1 MKTIGELLTRDLS
14 RKIEEIIQVDQA
26 DEQSVHAEITE
37 YIGTDS
43 IREQYHHLL
52 KAIAEAPAEP
62 HESVGVWVSGFFGS
76 GKSSFAKNL
85 GYALQ
90 NRPVLGSKF
99 ADLFKQQLEDERISD
114 LLDLINAKTPTEVI
128 LFEVAKEADT
138 RKVTQRIA
146 ELMYTVL
153 LRELGYAEDFDIAE
167 LEIELEAEGKL
178 DEFIATCKSELNKE
192 WETVRAG
199 AQKLSRASAILH
211 KLDPTTY
218 PSADSWAHA
227 QRNRDAS
234 ISVSKVVERTFEL
247 WGRRRPGKALVFII
261 DEVGQHVA
269 RSGDKIEDL
278 RATIEQFGKV
288 GKNLLKAR
296 KITAPCWIV
305 VTSQEKLDE
314 VVAAIDS
321 KRVELAK
328 LQDRFRY
335 RVDLAPSDIREV
347 ATRRVLAKTKEAEKP
362 LQKLF
367 ADNQG
372 QLNAALRLER
382 TTRRTDINE
391 NDFVHFYPYPPH
403 YIDLCIGIMSGI
415 RLQPGAPR
423 HYGGSNRT
431 IIKQAYEML
440 VSDRTAF
447 AKKPIGALV
456 TLDKVFEL
464 VEGNLSNEKRTDIH
478 QIAERFKDDPED
490 QGWALRVA
498 KAICLLEFIRDL
510 PRTEANL
517 AAVLVDEV
525 GKATP
530 LSEVQAAVKRLDAA
544 KFIRNTE
551 EGWKLQTAQEKNWTN
566 ERSGHLDPKPRERN
580 ELTRTAL
587 QQIFDEPE
595 FKTFR
600 YQNRSFRI
608 GISIDGTTIDDGE
621 LPLTLCVSDDTDELT
636 KRIEE
641 IRTESQQKS
650 HENDL
655 YWLFCLTPEID
666 ELVAQLHASRKMVD
680 KYNQLS
686 AQQKISPDEATC
698 LQDEKNSKNGYENRL
713 RDKLTEAMERGTGMF
728 RGVQKDAS
736 ALGKGLSEILKKL
749 FGQVVPDLYPKLE
762 MGSRP
767 LKGDE
772 AEQVLKAADLKA
784 LPKVFYEG
792 DQGLGMVVKDGS
804 KLVIN
809 TKAEVVKEVLDYLK
823 SEHSYGNKDSRMG
836 KALEKRFGGTPYG
849 WERDMLRLILATLFR
864 AGEIEVTHQGNR
876 YHNYQDPASRTPL
889 TNNPAFRS
897 SLFSPRESVGLKTLT
912 QAVQQLEDLIG
923 EEVDVEEGAIAT
935 AFKKVA
941 AEELENLYSLK
952 ATAEAHRLP
961 ILPMLTE
968 YQQTL
973 AGIQSSASD
982 DCVRILTENGE
993 DFGETRDKVRKLR
1006 ESLDKDAIDVLRNAR
1021 RAINEVW
1028 QRLASHA
1035 PTTEIETTVDELRT
1049 LLASEQMM
1057 ESWSEIK
1064 EKTSAITSAYK
1075 QVYLDL
1081 FDRRRTCY
1089 LDAIAEIKDRSEWT
1103 PLAPLKPAE
1112 NESPD
1117 QATKREQENVKKEV
1131 MANTMLAALLARV
1144 GADEDREH
1152 VSEGKT
1158 LGKASLAEMESDL
1171 VAADGLKSS
1180 VLLKLQEMSLSVE
1193 PKPVKRL
1200 KLSQFFNKP
1209 IRSQDDLDATIEAL
1223 RESLQKCIDEETV
1236 IILE

>member
-1 MKTIGELLTRDLS
+1 MKTIGDLLARDLS

-37 YIGTDS
+37 YISTDS
-43 IREQYHHLL
+43 IRDQYHLLL
-52 KAIAEAPAEP
+52 KAIAEAPTEP
-62 HESVGVWVSGFFGS
+62 HESIGVWVSGFFGS

-85 GYALQ
+85 GYVLE
-90 NRPVLGSKF
+90 NRTVLGSRF
-99 ADLFKQQLEDERISD
+99 AELFKQQLGDRRISD
-114 LLDLINAKTPTEVI
+114 LLDLINARIPTEVI

-178 DEFIATCKSELNKE
+178 PEFIVTCKTELNKD
-192 WETVRAG
+192 WETIRTG
-199 AQKLSRASAILH
+199 AQKLSRASAVLH
-211 KLDPTTY
+211 QLDPKTY
-218 PSADSWAHA
+218 PSPDSWAHA
-227 QRNRDAS
+227 QRNRDTS

-247 WGRRRPGKALVFII
+247 WRRRRPGKALVFII

-278 RATIEQFGKV
+278 RATIEEFGKV

-347 ATRRVLAKTKEAEKP
+347 ATKRVLAKKPEAKSDAVP
-362 LQKLF
+362 TLRKLF
-367 ADNQG
+367 SANQG

-382 TTRRTDINE
+382 TSRRTDISE
-391 NDFVHFYPYPPH
+391 DDFVQFYPYPPH

-440 VSDRTAF
+440 VSDRTAL
-447 AKKPIGALV
+447 AQKPIGTLV

-478 QIAERFKDDPED
+478 QITERFKGDPED

-525 GKATP
+525 GRATP
-530 LSEVQAAVKRLDAA
+530 LGEVQAAVRRLDAA

-551 EGWKLQTAQEKNWTN
+551 DGWKLQTAQEKNWTN
-566 ERSGHLDPKPRERN
+566 ERSGYLDPKPRERN
-580 ELTRTAL
+580 ELTHTAL
-587 QQIFDEPE
+587 KKIFDEPA
-595 FKTFR
+595 FKTYR

-608 GISIDGTTIDDGE
+608 GITVDGTSIGDEGDLLLTLSASDDAGE
-621 LPLTLCVSDDTDELT
+621 LP

-641 IRTESQQKS
+641 IRTESQQES
-650 HENDL
+650 HKNDL
-655 YWLFCLTPEID
+655 YWLFCITSEID

-698 LQDEKNSKNGYENRL
+698 LQDEKTTQNAYATRL
-713 RDKLTEAMERGTGMF
+713 RDKLTEAMERGSGMF

-749 FGQVVPDLYPKLE
+749 FGQVVPDLYPKLD

-772 AEQVLKAADLKA
+772 AEHILKMVDLKV

-792 DQGLGMVVKDGS
+792 EQGLSLVVKDGA

-809 TKAEVVKEVLDYLK
+809 THAAVTKEVLDYLK
-823 SEHSYGNKDSRMG
+823 SEHSYGEKDSRMG
-836 KALEKRFGGTPYG
+836 KALERRFGGTPYG

-864 AGEIEVTHQGNR
+864 AGEIEVTYQGNR
-876 YHNYQDPASRTPL
+876 FHNYQDPASRTPF

-897 SLFSPRESVGLKTLT
+897 SLFSPRQSVGLKTLT
-912 QAVQQLEDLIG
+912 QAVQQLEDLTG

-941 AEELENLYSLK
+941 AEELEKLYPLK

-961 ILPMLTE
+961 VSDMLSE

-982 DCVRILTENGE
+982 DCVRILTENGK

-1006 ESLDKDAIDVLRNAR
+1006 EAFNAEAIGVLRQAR
-1021 RAINEVW
+1021 QATDQVW
-1028 QRLASHA
+1028 QRLSAHA
-1035 PTTEIETTVDELRT
+1035 HSPELETTVEKLKT
-1049 LLASEQMM
+1049 LLTSEQFI
-1057 ESWSEIK
+1057 ESWDDIVAH
-1064 EKTSAITSAYK
+1064 TK
-1075 QVYLDL
+1075 QVLDVYRTAYCNL
-1081 FDRRRTCY
+1081 FDRRKQGY
-1089 LDAIAEIKDRSEWT
+1089 ESAIGEIKNRAEW
-1103 PLAPLKPAE
+1103 APLE
-1112 NESPD
+1112 TN
-1117 QATKREQENVKKEV
+1117 NFG
-1131 MANTMLAALLARV
+1131 MAAALLSPMLERV
-1144 GADEDREH
+1144 GADEDKKAVE
-1152 VSEGKT
+1152 EGKS
-1158 LGKASLAEMESDL
+1158 LGKASLTEMESDL
-1171 VAADGLKSS
+1171 VALDGLKASIL
-1180 VLLKLQEMSLSVE
+1180 VKLQELSIGSE
-1193 PKPVKRL
+1193 KKAPVRKVRV
-1200 KLSQFFNKP
+1200 SEFFNRP
-1209 IRSQDDLDATIEAL
+1209 IQTQEELDKAL
-1223 RESLQKCIDEETV
+1223 ALIRDSLQKCIDEGAI

>member
-37 YIGTDS
+37 YIATDS
-43 IREQYHHLL
+43 IRDQYRQLL
-52 KAIAEAPAEP
+52 EAVAEAPADP
-62 HESVGVWVSGFFGS
+62 NESVGVWVSGFFGS

-85 GYALQ
+85 GFALQ
-90 NRPVLGSKF
+90 NRTVVGSKF
-99 ADLFKQQLEDERISD
+99 ADLFKIQLNDSRISD
-114 LLDLINAKTPTEVI
+114 LLDLINARTPTEAI

-153 LRELGYAEDFDIAE
+153 LRELGYSEDFDIAE

-178 DEFIATCKSELNKE
+178 PEFIATCKSLHGKD
-192 WETVRAG
+192 WTTVRAG

-211 KLDPTTY
+211 QLDRITY
-218 PSADSWAHA
+218 PSADSWSHS

-234 ISVSKVVERTFEL
+234 ISVSKVVQRTFEL

-278 RATIEQFGKV
+278 RATIEEFGKV
-288 GKNLLKAR
+288 SKNLLKAR
-296 KITAPCWIV
+296 KIIAPCWIV

-321 KRVELAK
+321 KRVDIAK
-328 LQDRFRY
+328 LQDRFRH

-347 ATRRVLAKTKEAEKP
+347 ATKRVLAKKPKAEGVLK
-362 LQKLF
+362 KVYSE
-367 ADNQG
+367 NQG

-391 NDFVHFYPYPPH
+391 NDFINFYPYPPH

-456 TLDKVFEL
+456 TMDKVFEL

-478 QIAERFKDDPED
+478 QISERFKNDPED
-490 QGWALRVA
+490 RGWALRVA
-498 KAICLLEFIRDL
+498 KAVCLLEFIRDL
-510 PRTEANL
+510 PRTEVNL

-525 GKATP
+525 GKPTPAT
-530 LSEVQAAVKRLDAA
+530 EVQAAVKRLSTAQ
-544 KFIRNTE
+544 FIRNTE
-551 EGWKLQTAQEKNWTN
+551 EGWKLQTAQEKNWET
-566 ERSGHLDPKPRERN
+566 ERRGHLEPKPRERN
-580 ELTRTAL
+580 ELARTAL
-587 QQIFDEPE
+587 QQVFDEAE

-600 YQNRSFRI
+600 YQSRSFRI
-608 GISIDGTTIDDGE
+608 SINVDGTSIGDEGE
-621 LPLTLCVSDDTDELT
+621 LPLTLCVAEDADELT
-636 KRIEE
+636 GRIEE

-650 HENDL
+650 HDNDL
-655 YWLFCLTPEID
+655 YWLFCLSPEID
-666 ELVAQLHASRKMVD
+666 ELVGQLYASRKMVE
-680 KYNQLS
+680 KYSQLS
-686 AQQKISPDEATC
+686 AQQKISSDEATC
-698 LQDEKNSKNGYENRL
+698 LQDENNSKSGYETRL
-713 RDKLTEAMERGTGMF
+713 RSKLTEAMERGTGMF

-736 ALGKGLSEILKKL
+736 ALGKGMSEILKKL
-749 FGQVVPDLYPKLE
+749 FGQVVPDLYPKLQ

-772 AEQVLKAADLKA
+772 AEHILKAADLKA
-784 LPKVFYEG
+784 LPNVFYIG
-792 DQGLGMVVKDGS
+792 DQGLGLVVKDGP
-804 KLVIN
+804 KN
-809 TKAEVVKEVLDYLK
+809 VVNPNADVAKEVLDYLK

-836 KALEKRFGGTPYG
+836 KLLEKRFGGTPYG

-864 AGEIEVTHQGNR
+864 AGEIEVTYQGNR
-876 YHNYQDPASRTPL
+876 FHNYQDPASRTPF
-889 TNNPAFRS
+889 TSNPAFRS
-897 SLFSPRESVGLKTLT
+897 SLFSPRQSVGLKTLT

-941 AEELENLYSLK
+941 ADELEKLYPLK

-961 ILPMLTE
+961 ILSMLSE

-982 DCVRILTENGE
+982 DCVRILTENGK
-993 DFGETRDKVRKLR
+993 DFGETRDRVRKLR
-1006 ESLDKDAIDVLRNAR
+1006 ESLNSEAIDVLRHAR
-1021 RAINEVW
+1021 QATDQVW
-1028 QRLASHA
+1028 QRLAAHNPA
-1035 PTTEIETTVDELRT
+1035 PELSTTVEKLKSD
-1049 LLASEQMM
+1049 LASEQFIDSWEEIVACTNTILEAYRHAYCDLFERRRKAY
-1057 ESWSEIK
+1057 ESAIGEIK
-1064 EKTSAITSAYK
+1064 N
-1075 QVYLDL
+1075 
-1081 FDRRRTCY
+1081 RT
-1089 LDAIAEIKDRSEWT
+1089 EWG
-1103 PLAPLKPAE
+1103 PLEANNPGLSSSLLSPL
-1112 NESPD
+1112 
-1117 QATKREQENVKKEV
+1117 
-1131 MANTMLAALLARV
+1131 MGRV
-1144 GADEDREH
+1144 STDEDKEA
-1152 VSEGKT
+1152 VKSGT
-1158 LGKASLAEMESDL
+1158 SLGKSSLTEMESDL
-1171 VAADGLKSS
+1171 AAVDGLKSS
-1180 VLLKLQEMSLSVE
+1180 VMVVLQELSIGSATTA
-1193 PKPVKRL
+1193 PVRKVRV
-1200 KLSQFFNKP
+1200 SEFFNRP
-1209 IRSQDDLDATIEAL
+1209 IQTQEELDKVLTLI
-1223 RESLQKCIDEETV
+1223 RDSLQKYIDEGAI